1 MRIAGR
7 IRAQR
12 AAARRADRRNR
23 VLLAVGRVV
32 AVLAVVLTF
41 PLVKADSKAGTAP
54 LASNG
59 PDRRGASQRAEGCH
73 WHPLT
78 ARCLPRPESQES
90 LSAIH
95 SSTSDS
101 PSDIPSWALCEFTCT
116 SKYLSFVPGEETRNH
131 RRVILPRHTVITCR
145 SDTGRR
151 AARPVKPGRP
161 VRGRRRQ
168 LPHRRDLRR

>member
-73 WHPLT
+73 SHPLT
-78 ARCLPRPESQES
+78 ARCSPRPESRES
-90 LSAIH
+90 LSTIH

-101 PSDIPSWALCEFTCT
+101 SSDIPSWTLYEFTCT
-116 SKYLSFVPGEETRNH
+116 STYLSFVP
-131 RRVILPRHTVITCR
+131 
-145 SDTGRR
+145 
-151 AARPVKPGRP
+151 ARKRKTISG
-161 VRGRRRQ
+161 
-168 LPHRRDLRR
+168 